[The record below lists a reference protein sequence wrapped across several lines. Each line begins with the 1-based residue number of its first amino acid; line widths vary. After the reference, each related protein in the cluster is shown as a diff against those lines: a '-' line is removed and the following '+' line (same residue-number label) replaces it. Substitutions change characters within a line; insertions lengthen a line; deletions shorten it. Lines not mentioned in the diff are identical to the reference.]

1 MQNKYR
7 VLVCG
12 VGFGQFYIKAIENMN
27 EKFQIVG
34 ILSKGS
40 ELSQSY
46 AKKYKIPIYTTLNDV
61 NLNEIDLACVVIG
74 STLIGGAGR

>member
-61 NLNEIDLACVVIG
+61 NLNEIDLSGNCVCIV
-74 STLIGGAGR
+74 LVKH

>member
-40 ELSQSY
+40 ELSQSI
-46 AKKYKIPIYTTLNDV
+46 KYQYIQP
-61 NLNEIDLACVVIG
+61 
-74 STLIGGAGR
+74 

>member
-46 AKKYKIPIYTTLNDV
+46 AKKYKIPI
-61 NLNEIDLACVVIG
+61 
-74 STLIGGAGR
+74 